1 MGVLYDKLIALE
13 ELSSRECVITVKL
26 CGNLSTAEIYVE
38 NCRKVLSC
46 DDEFITLGVCGADV
60 RISGTP
66 LMLENFGVG
75 GVKITGNIS
84 SVDFSENNSKGSV
97 NRNEK

>member
-1 MGVLYDKLIALE
+1 MGVLYDKFIALE
-13 ELSSRECVITVKL
+13 ELSTRECVITVRL
-26 CGNLSTAEIYVE
+26 CGNLNTAEICVE

-66 LMLENFGVG
+66 LVLENFGVG
-75 GVKITGNIS
+75 GVKITGSIS
-84 SVDFSENNSKGSV
+84 SIDFSANSSKGMV
-97 NRNEK
+97 NHDEK